1 MRVVTWD
8 AGAITTSDS
17 VEVGHPVSGA
27 QLRDAYYETVAALTF
42 GIVRFE
48 GGALRIGPVQLL
60 RFGDPRVD
68 TGSVEWPI
76 EGGLLARGGGRWRI
90 ESKNGTVTAAAI
102 GHHPAIPRPL
112 YDVTHL
118 QVHLLATRLYL
129 LRIRGGQASPGIEA
143 SREDRVRAAAVDLAF
158 CLTLARLTGRRRP
171 RRALLIA
178 AAYHV
183 ACWSV
188 AGRTL
193 GGLVMRERV
202 VALDGTHPTVAQS
215 MFRFA
220 LLPLSWV
227 AGRPVHDEMAA
238 TQVIRG

>member
-8 AGAITTSDS
+8 AGTVTTSDS

-27 QLRDAYYETVAALTF
+27 QLRDAYHAAVADLTF

-48 GGALRIGPVQLL
+48 GGAVRIGPVDLL
-60 RFGDPRVD
+60 RFGEARV
-68 TGSVEWPI
+68 GQASVEWPI
-76 EGGLLARGGGRWRI
+76 EGGLLARGGGLWRI
-90 ESKNGTVTAAAI
+90 EAKNGTVTAAAI
-102 GHHPAIPRPL
+102 RHRPAIPRPL
-112 YDVTHL
+112 YDLTHL
-118 QVHLLATRLYL
+118 QLHLLATRLYL
-129 LRIRGGQASPGIEA
+129 LRVRGNQATPGLEA
-143 SREDRVRAAAVDLAF
+143 PREDRVRAAAVDLAF
-158 CLTLARLTGRRRP
+158 CLTLTRLTGRRRP

-183 ACWSV
+183 ACWSF

-202 VALDGTHPTVAQS
+202 VALDGSRPTVAQS

-227 AGRPVHDEMAA
+227 ARRPVHDEMAA